1 VTSFFPPHQV
11 YTEAFGGSASVLM
24 RKPRVYAE
32 IYNDLD
38 GEIVNV
44 FRILQD
50 PVLAG
55 RLRARVA
62 LTPFARAEFTRAYD
76 PTGDPEEQARRTII
90 KSFMGFGSSAIHGHS
105 RSMRTASRP
114 TTGFR
119 ANSNRSGTIPAHD
132 WSNWPES
139 IPAFVERLRGVV
151 IEQTNALNL
160 LATHDKP
167 DALHYVD
174 PPYPLSTRSP
184 ARRRKS
190 EYAFEL
196 DEAGHR
202 ALRAALGRLKGYVI
216 VSGYRCALYD
226 TLYAGWARHDRA
238 ALADGARQRIE
249 SVWLSPRT
257 TKAQGKATRLAVGI
271 DLRAGFL
278 RLAVRRLK
286 NP

>member
-1 VTSFFPPHQV
+1 MSGTGSIRRPVLRYHGSKWRLAPWVTSFFPPHQV

-119 ANSNRSGTIPAHD
+119 ANSNRSGTIYRRMTGRTGRSRSRPS
-132 WSNWPES
+132 W
-139 IPAFVERLRGVV
+139 
-151 IEQTNALNL
+151 NACEG
-160 LATHDKP
+160 
-167 DALHYVD
+167 
-174 PPYPLSTRSP
+174 S
-184 ARRRKS
+184 
-190 EYAFEL
+190 
-196 DEAGHR
+196 
-202 ALRAALGRLKGYVI
+202 
-216 VSGYRCALYD
+216 
-226 TLYAGWARHDRA
+226 
-238 ALADGARQRIE
+238 
-249 SVWLSPRT
+249 
-257 TKAQGKATRLAVGI
+257 
-271 DLRAGFL
+271 
-278 RLAVRRLK
+278 
-286 NP
+286 